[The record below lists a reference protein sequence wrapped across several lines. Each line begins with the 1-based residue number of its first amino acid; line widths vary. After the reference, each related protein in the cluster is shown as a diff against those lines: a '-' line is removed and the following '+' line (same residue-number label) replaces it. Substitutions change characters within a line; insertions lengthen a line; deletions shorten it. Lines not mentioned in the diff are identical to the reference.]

1 MKARTLKDIERKV
14 RKEADAQNAIFQY
27 RVYDDIID
35 DTFKAAAA
43 AMIAVFHRRGRSKKY
58 IQEFYK
64 DFLDVLNA
72 PDIFGKPIRSIDIM
86 EQYSK
91 EYGIDFD
98 KIKVRRESIE
108 EYKHR
113 YKVREQS

>member
-14 RKEADAQNAIFQY
+14 RQESDAKNAIFQY
-27 RVYDDIID
+27 NVYNDIID
-35 DTFKAAAA
+35 DVFKNALT

-58 IQEFYK
+58 IQDFYK
-64 DFLDVLNA
+64 DFLEVLNA
-72 PDIFGKPIRSIDIM
+72 PDVFGKPIRSIDIM

-98 KIKVRRESIE
+98 KVHVRRESLE

-113 YKVREQS
+113 YKVREQE